1 MKGGSSLDYFK
12 QRRAYRQLK
21 MTEID
26 VSNGQNNLYRE
37 LLDYANDESKLDVQ
51 FRMKNSALLSLTGL
65 SEPGLK
71 KARNSLV
78 QHGLIKYI
86 QGKKNVKAPEYQIIN
101 LYEKAKQATSYPTS
115 KDTLKPKSIS
125 TGLEGVSQLVRQHGS
140 QAVAHKRLTN
150 TDSNLT
156 NKNKRPR
163 SKASRTYTPTDQ
175 PYQIAEHLYKR
186 ILEHQDLKKPNLQKW
201 ADEVRLAHERDDRD
215 YDKLNKLVDWAQD
228 NDFWQANILSAKKL
242 REKYDVLTGQA
253 NREYKQK
260 QAHIKEKLPDWAQDE
275 SRSAPAKQPKRK
287 VSEAEKRAVQEKL
300 AQFRQTA
307 PTEEA

>member
-86 QGKKNVKAPEYQIIN
+86 QGKKNVKPPEYQIIN

-115 KDTLKPKSIS
+115 KDTLKSKSIS
-125 TGLEGVSQLVRQHGS
+125 TGLEGVSQLVRQPGS

-156 NKNKRPR
+156 KNKRPR
-163 SKASRTYTPTDQ
+163 SKASRTYAPTEQ

-201 ADEVRLAHERDDRD
+201 ADEVRLAHERDGRD
-215 YDKLNKLVDWAQD
+215 YDKLTKLVDWAQD

-242 REKYDVLTGQA
+242 REKYDILTGQA

-260 QAHIKEKLPDWAQDE
+260 ELSQHNDISRDFGGSTRYRHEAKPEPIRTPQKGDE
-275 SRSAPAKQPKRK
+275 P
-287 VSEAEKRAVQEKL
+287 
-300 AQFRQTA
+300 F
-307 PTEEA
+307 

>member
-86 QGKKNVKAPEYQIIN
+86 QGKKNVKPPEYQIIN

-125 TGLEGVSQLVRQHGS
+125 TGLEGVSQLVRQPGS

-163 SKASRTYTPTDQ
+163 SKASRTYAPTEQ

-201 ADEVRLAHERDDRD
+201 ADEVRLAHERDGRD
-215 YDKLNKLVDWAQD
+215 YNKLAKLVDWAQD

-242 REKYDVLTGQA
+242 REKYDILTGQA

-260 QAHIKEKLPDWAQDE
+260 ELSRHDDISRDFGGSTRYRHEAKPEPIRTPQKGDE
-275 SRSAPAKQPKRK
+275 P
-287 VSEAEKRAVQEKL
+287 
-300 AQFRQTA
+300 F
-307 PTEEA
+307 

>member
-1 MKGGSSLDYFK
+1 M
-12 QRRAYRQLK
+12 
-21 MTEID
+21 
-26 VSNGQNNLYRE
+26 
-37 LLDYANDESKLDVQ
+37 
-51 FRMKNSALLSLTGL
+51 
-65 SEPGLK
+65 
-71 KARNSLV
+71 

-101 LYEKAKQATSYPTS
+101 LYEKAKQAASYPTS
-115 KDTLKPKSIS
+115 KDTLKLKSIS
-125 TGLEGVSQLVRQHGS
+125 TGLEGVSQLVRQPGS

-163 SKASRTYTPTDQ
+163 SKTSRTYAPTEQ
-175 PYQIAEHLYKR
+175 PYQIAEHLYTR

-201 ADEVRLAHERDDRD
+201 ADEVRLAHERDGRD

-242 REKYDVLTGQA
+242 REKYDILTGQA

-260 QAHIKEKLPDWAQDE
+260 ELSRHVDTSRDFGGSTRYRHEAKPEPIRTPQKGDE
-275 SRSAPAKQPKRK
+275 P
-287 VSEAEKRAVQEKL
+287 
-300 AQFRQTA
+300 F
-307 PTEEA
+307 

>member
-12 QRRAYRQLK
+12 QRRAYRNLK
-21 MTEID
+21 MYEMSI
-26 VSNGQNNLYRE
+26 SNGQNNLYRE
-37 LLDYANDESKLDVQ
+37 LLDYANDQGKLDDT
-51 FRMKNSALLSLTGL
+51 FPMKNSALLSLTGL
-65 SEPGLK
+65 SEAGIK
-71 KARNSLV
+71 KARNELV
-78 QHGLIKYI
+78 QDGLIGYVRGRKNSFAPKYR
-86 QGKKNVKAPEYQIIN
+86 IIK
-101 LYEKAKQATSYPTS
+101 LY
-115 KDTLKPKSIS
+115 KDTIRATTSPKNSPKSS
-125 TGLEGVSQLVRQHGS
+125 LEGTDKVAQTVPQTVA
-140 QAVAHKRLTN
+140 QTVAHKRLTN
-150 TDSNLT
+150 TDSNQT

-163 SKASRTYTPTDQ
+163 SKTLRTYAPTER

-186 ILEHQDLKKPNLQKW
+186 IREHQPDLKKPDLQKW
-201 ADEVRLAHERDDRD
+201 ADEVRLAHERDKRA
-215 YDKLNKLVDWAQD
+215 YDKFAKLVDWTQD
-228 NDFWQANILSAKKL
+228 NDFWRANILSTKKL